1 MTKLIA
7 ALVVIGALF
16 VGWRLFV
23 YWDDVRSERESVRQQ
38 AVAAEI
44 VKWDQLSGVPDKLVD
59 SLRKAEPQGAAGL
72 RNWIKTYGS
81 AVKDPAKAWIQLDYC
96 VAVTREDP
104 AEARRVFAD
113 VKNRITKS
121 SPVWPRLEKLAKTY
135 E

>member
-23 YWDDVRSERESVRQQ
+23 YWDDVSHERESVRQQ
-38 AVAAEI
+38 AAAAEI
-44 VKWDQLSGVPDKLVD
+44 VRGDQLPGVPDQLGKGLNT
-59 SLRKAEPQGAAGL
+59 AESQGASGL
-72 RNWIKTYGS
+72 RNWLKTYGS
-81 AVKDPAKAWIQLDYC
+81 AVKDPAKAWIELDYC

-104 AEARRVFAD
+104 AEAKRVFKD
-113 VKNRITKS
+113 VKNRLTKS
-121 SPVWPRLEKLAKTY
+121 SPVWPRLEKLSKTY

>member
-7 ALVVIGALF
+7 ALLVIGALF
-16 VGWRLFV
+16 VAWKLFT
-23 YWDDVRSERESVRQQ
+23 YWDDVRTEKESVRQQ

-44 VKWDQLSGVPDKLVD
+44 TRWDQLQGVPDTLHD
-59 SLRKAEPQGAAGL
+59 SLRKAETQGTAGL
-72 RNWIKTYGS
+72 RAWLKSYGS
-81 AVKDPAKAWIQLDYC
+81 AVKDPAKAWIELDYC

-113 VKNRITKS
+113 VKGRVSKS
-121 SPVWPRLEKLAKTY
+121 SPVRPRLEKLSKTY